1 MSPVLV
7 QTSLGGN
14 AGLRCHMLPVLAPA
28 GSHTAS
34 DVIVILVPTAAVPAI
49 TGADNKI

>member
-1 MSPVLV
+1 MSF
-7 QTSLGGN
+7 GGS
-14 AGLRCHMLPVLAPA
+14 AGLRCHIESVLVPA

-34 DVIVILVPTAAVPAI
+34 ADMVILVPTAAVPAI